1 MLLREEA
8 FWGKEFYIVK
18 RDFESFA
25 SGNCLY
31 HIRTEREYSMTTRTT
46 DKEEEGEEEKR
57 LMEKYDRALTSNGVR
72 KRRGLRRL
80 FALSSPSEEE
90 EEEEIEEEEEFFEL
104 DAKALFSSCYR
115 DDRLHLVAFA
125 HDDDDD
131 DASSREVETI
141 GYGDGGN
148 IFDSR
153 EKILRERNARLDE
166 DVRRVRDLLERLKTN
181 RMEHR
186 RRGDEREEENGGDVG
201 SSSSAR
207 GGKERTRFL
216 LPSVERT
223 TATTRGRET
232 IIERWSIPAEE
243 LVARSVGL
251 QPRDD
256 DDDDDDRDKNENESI
271 NAQLKAAV
279 AATTTTKASPPLSA
293 ESLRLAGVLL

>member
-1 MLLREEA
+1 M
-8 FWGKEFYIVK
+8 
-18 RDFESFA
+18 
-25 SGNCLY
+25 
-31 HIRTEREYSMTTRTT
+31 TTTRTT
-46 DKEEEGEEEKR
+46 DEKEEGEEEKR

-80 FALSSPSEEE
+80 FFASKSPSEEE
-90 EEEEIEEEEEFFEL
+90 EEEEEEEIEEEFFEL
-104 DAKALFSSCYR
+104 DAKALFSPRYHR

-256 DDDDDDRDKNENESI
+256 DDDDDDRDKNENESM

>member
-1 MLLREEA
+1 M
-8 FWGKEFYIVK
+8 
-18 RDFESFA
+18 
-25 SGNCLY
+25 
-31 HIRTEREYSMTTRTT
+31 TTTRTT
-46 DKEEEGEEEKR
+46 DKEIEEEEEKR
-57 LMEKYDRALTSNGVR
+57 LTEKYDRALTSNGVR
-72 KRRGLRRL
+72 KRRGLRL
-80 FALSSPSEEE
+80 FFASKSPSEEE
-90 EEEEIEEEEEFFEL
+90 EIEEIEEEEEFLEL

-125 HDDDDD
+125 HDDDD
-131 DASSREVETI
+131 ASSIRGEVERI
-141 GYGDGGN
+141 GFGDGGN

-201 SSSSAR
+201 SSSSGAR
-207 GGKERTRFL
+207 VGKERTRFL

-223 TATTRGRET
+223 TATMRGRET

-256 DDDDDDRDKNENESI
+256 DADDDRDKNENESI

-279 AATTTTKASPPLSA
+279 AAKSSSITTTTKASPPLSA

>member
-1 MLLREEA
+1 M
-8 FWGKEFYIVK
+8 
-18 RDFESFA
+18 
-25 SGNCLY
+25 
-31 HIRTEREYSMTTRTT
+31 TTTRTT
-46 DKEEEGEEEKR
+46 NEEEEEEEKR
-57 LMEKYDRALTSNGVR
+57 LTEKYDRALTSNGVR
-72 KRRGLRRL
+72 KRRGLRL
-80 FALSSPSEEE
+80 FFASKSPSEEE
-90 EEEEIEEEEEFFEL
+90 EIEEIEEEEEFLEL

-125 HDDDDD
+125 HDDDD
-131 DASSREVETI
+131 ASSIRGEVERI

-201 SSSSAR
+201 GSSGAR

-223 TATTRGRET
+223 TAATTRGRET
-232 IIERWSIPAEE
+232 IMERWSIPAEE
-243 LVARSVGL
+243 LIARSVGL

-256 DDDDDDRDKNENESI
+256 DDDDDRDKNESI

-279 AATTTTKASPPLSA
+279 AAKSSSITTTTKASPPLSA

>member
-1 MLLREEA
+1 M
-8 FWGKEFYIVK
+8 
-18 RDFESFA
+18 
-25 SGNCLY
+25 
-31 HIRTEREYSMTTRTT
+31 TTTRTT
-46 DKEEEGEEEKR
+46 NEEEEGEEEKR

-90 EEEEIEEEEEFFEL
+90 EEEIEEEEFFEL
-104 DAKALFSSCYR
+104 DAKALFSPRCYR

-256 DDDDDDRDKNENESI
+256 DDDDDDRDKNENESM

>member
-1 MLLREEA
+1 
-8 FWGKEFYIVK
+8 
-18 RDFESFA
+18 
-25 SGNCLY
+25 
-31 HIRTEREYSMTTRTT
+31 MTTTRAT
-46 DKEEEGEEEKR
+46 DKEIEEEEKR

-72 KRRGLRRL
+72 KRRGLRL
-80 FALSSPSEEE
+80 FFALSSPSEEE
-90 EEEEIEEEEEFFEL
+90 EIEEEEIEEEEEFFEL

-125 HDDDDD
+125 HDDDD
-131 DASSREVETI
+131 ASSIRGEVETI

-181 RMEHR
+181 RMMELHR

-201 SSSSAR
+201 SGSSGAR

-223 TATTRGRET
+223 TEATRGRET

-256 DDDDDDRDKNENESI
+256 DDDDDRDKNENESI

-279 AATTTTKASPPLSA
+279 AATTSSITTKASPPLSA

>member
-1 MLLREEA
+1 
-8 FWGKEFYIVK
+8 
-18 RDFESFA
+18 
-25 SGNCLY
+25 
-31 HIRTEREYSMTTRTT
+31 MTTRTT
-46 DKEEEGEEEKR
+46 DEEEEEEEEEEKR
-57 LMEKYDRALTSNGVR
+57 LVEKYDRALTSNGVR
-72 KRRGLRRL
+72 KRRGFI
-80 FALSSPSEEE
+80 FASSEEE
-90 EEEEIEEEEEFFEL
+90 EETEEEEFFEL
-104 DAKALFSSCYR
+104 DAFKALFSSYR
-115 DDRLHLVAFA
+115 RGEDDRLHLVAFA
-125 HDDDDD
+125 NEVNDDDDD
-131 DASSREVETI
+131 DASSRGGEVEAI
-141 GYGDGGN
+141 GFGDGGN
-148 IFDSR
+148 NNSR

-186 RRGDEREEENGGDVG
+186 VRGDEREEENGGDV
-201 SSSSAR
+201 SSISAR

-223 TATTRGRET
+223 TTRGRET
-232 IIERWSIPAEE
+232 IIKRWSISAEE

-256 DDDDDDRDKNENESI
+256 DDDDDDDRDKNENESM

>member
-1 MLLREEA
+1 M
-8 FWGKEFYIVK
+8 
-18 RDFESFA
+18 
-25 SGNCLY
+25 
-31 HIRTEREYSMTTRTT
+31 TTTRTT
-46 DKEEEGEEEKR
+46 DKEEEEEEEEKR

-72 KRRGLRRL
+72 KRRGLRL
-80 FALSSPSEEE
+80 FASSPSEEE
-90 EEEEIEEEEEFFEL
+90 EEEEEEFFEL
-104 DAKALFSSCYR
+104 DAKALFSSYYR
-115 DDRLHLVAFA
+115 GEDDRLHLVAFA
-125 HDDDDD
+125 NDDN
-131 DASSREVETI
+131 ASSIRGEVETI
-141 GYGDGGN
+141 GFGDGGKN
-148 IFDSR
+148 NDSR

-186 RRGDEREEENGGDVG
+186 VRGEEREEENGGNVG
-201 SSSSAR
+201 SISAR

-223 TATTRGRET
+223 TTRGRET
-232 IIERWSIPAEE
+232 IIKRWSIPAEE

-256 DDDDDDRDKNENESI
+256 DDDDDDDRDKNENENN

-279 AATTTTKASPPLSA
+279 AATSSSSTTTKASPPLSA

>member
-1 MLLREEA
+1 M
-8 FWGKEFYIVK
+8 
-18 RDFESFA
+18 
-25 SGNCLY
+25 
-31 HIRTEREYSMTTRTT
+31 MTTRTT

-90 EEEEIEEEEEFFEL
+90 EEEIEEEEFFEL
-104 DAKALFSSCYR
+104 DAKALFSPRCYR

-256 DDDDDDRDKNENESI
+256 DDDDRDKNENESI
-271 NAQLKAAV
+271 TAQLKAAV
-279 AATTTTKASPPLSA
+279 AATTSSSSTKASPPLSA